1 MLSTHHLVF
10 LEVARQRSFSR
21 ASQVLFISQPAIS
34 KHIKLLESYYKCRL
48 FERKGIQIQIT
59 PAGKLLMDRVM
70 QVKNI
75 QEETEFQITAIGN
88 ETEARGILKL
98 GASTTVALYILPR
111 ILSVFHKKYPQLEIS
126 LLNRN
131 SEIVLA
137 ALLDQEINLGI
148 VEQRSKL
155 INVVYHPFIS
165 DKVIAVCNKNSPI
178 AKKKSYP
185 LRSILD
191 MPVAL
196 RERGSGTL
204 DALQFSLAKQKISLN
219 QLNVKVRLGGT
230 EALKNFLVESEC
242 LGFLP
247 RRSVLKELAGKEL
260 TEIHFEGINIER
272 NFYFIQRKG
281 ESSELTKTFIKI
293 AKDSHNLKL

>member
-10 LEVARQRSFSR
+10 LEVARQLSFSR

-34 KHIKLLESYYKCRL
+34 KHIKFLENYYKCRL

-59 PAGKLLMDRVM
+59 PAGILLMERVLHI
-70 QVKNI
+70 KNI
-75 QEETEFQITAIGN
+75 QEETEFQITSISN
-88 ETEARGILKL
+88 ETEARGTLKL

-111 ILSVFHKKYPQLEIS
+111 ILSVFHKKYPELEIS

-137 ALLDQEINLGI
+137 ALIDQEINLGI

-155 INVVYHPFIS
+155 TNIVYHPFIS
-165 DKVIAVCNKNSPI
+165 DKVIAVCNKSSPI
-178 AKKKSYP
+178 AKKKSYS
-185 LRSILD
+185 LRAILN

-204 DALQFSLAKQKISLN
+204 DALQFSLEKNKISLN
-219 QLNVKVRLGGT
+219 ELNVKVRLGGT

-247 RRSVLKELAGKEL
+247 KRSVLKELADKEL
-260 TEIHFEGINIER
+260 TEINFEGLNIER

-293 AKDSHNLKL
+293 ARASHNVRL